1 MPDASQG
8 QLESQPASQQHAE
21 AHVIDLPTLAAHE
34 AKQVIIFTGDVLTTT
49 AALLTSALGLVA
61 ALAWNNFMQAW
72 LPTINPLNVHD
83 PIIKDLVYALVV
95 TLIAVLSVVLISRVR
110 KRIRG
115 RNLFTP

>member
-1 MPDASQG
+1 MSEAAQG
-8 QLESQPASQQHAE
+8 QLGSQPASQHHAG
-21 AHVIDLPTLAAHE
+21 AHVIDLPSLAAQE

-72 LPTINPLNVHD
+72 LPTIHPLNVHD

-95 TLIAVLSVVLISRVR
+95 TLIAVLSVGLISRVR

-115 RNLFTP
+115 RNLLAP

>member
-1 MPDASQG
+1 
-8 QLESQPASQQHAE
+8 
-21 AHVIDLPTLAAHE
+21 VIDLPSLAAQE

-49 AALLTSALGLVA
+49 AALLTSAMGLVA

-72 LPTINPLNVHD
+72 LPTIHPLNVQD
-83 PIIKDLVYALVV
+83 PVIKDLVYALVV
-95 TLIAVLSVVLISRVR
+95 TLIAVLSVALISRVR